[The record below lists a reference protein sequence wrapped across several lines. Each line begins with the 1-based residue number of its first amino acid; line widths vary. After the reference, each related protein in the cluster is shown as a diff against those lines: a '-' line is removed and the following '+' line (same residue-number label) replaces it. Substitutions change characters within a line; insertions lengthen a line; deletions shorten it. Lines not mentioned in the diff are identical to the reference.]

1 MYLSTIE
8 KGKEILPRTPCCA
21 HGRELDP
28 LGSSVTVQFPSR
40 HLAGGNGDLR
50 LLVAAGGA
58 DSEPGGRRPE
68 AGEVPAEARVLV
80 GEAVAPAAEE
90 LAVDLRLLELGPGPP
105 VLEPHLHLPRA
116 EPHLPRQLLLLALR
130 SIDAREK
137 NSDQIDY
144 LSKIPNP
151 TDGIETKRK
160 FNLDMKDYHKRW
172 KPWIS

>member
-1 MYLSTIE
+1 
-8 KGKEILPRTPCCA
+8 
-21 HGRELDP
+21 
-28 LGSSVTVQFPSR
+28 VQFPSR

-90 LAVDLRLLELGPGPP
+90 LAVDLRLLELGASSP

-116 EPHLPRQLLLLALR
+116 ELHPPRQLLLLALIR
-130 SIDAREK
+130 STPEK
-137 NSDQIDY
+137 NSSSDQIQN
-144 LSKIPNP
+144 SKPNRR
-151 TDGIETKRK
+151 IETRRE
-160 FNLDMKDYHKRW
+160 FNLDTENYRKRS